1 MATRGRFTFADM
13 QNPLFLHP
21 SNGPTSISV
30 AKLEGATNYRSWKR
44 SFQIQLSS
52 KRKLG
57 FVDGT
62 VQRSTDDEALVVQW
76 DTCNNLVISWIH
88 NNVSETIKKS
98 ILFISSASEIWAQLE
113 KRFALTNGSRKYKI
127 SKDLYELK
135 QNHLYVADYFTQLSS
150 LWEELESMSLLP
162 TITTMTPEITTFLS
176 AITKYREE
184 TKLFQFLNGLNDK
197 YVLSGVNCL

>member
-1 MATRGRFTFADM
+1 MATGGRFTFADM

-21 SNGPTSISV
+21 YDGPTSISV

-44 SFQIQLSS
+44 SFEIQLSS
-52 KRKLG
+52 KRKFG

-62 VQRSTDDEALVVQW
+62 VQRSTDDEALAVQW

-113 KRFALTNGSRKYKI
+113 KRFALTNGFRKYKI

-135 QNHLYVADYFTQLSS
+135 QNHLSVADYFTQLSS
-150 LWEELESMSLLP
+150 L
-162 TITTMTPEITTFLS
+162 
-176 AITKYREE
+176 
-184 TKLFQFLNGLNDK
+184 
-197 YVLSGVNCL
+197 